1 MSAAKTPFRVL
12 LKRLGLYGAYKL
24 KTDSYLRELGWY
36 RSFDEQR
43 PVNGRGDP
51 LPWITYPA
59 SELLTRRVR
68 PDDAVFE
75 YGAGMS
81 TFWWAER
88 VRRVVAIEHDLAWYE
103 KLRGRLPANVE
114 LLHQPLEYGG
124 AYCRG
129 VLADPGAFS
138 LVVIDGRDRVACAR
152 HAVKGLTAGG
162 VIVWDDTDRSQYR
175 EGIEFLHAEGFRSV
189 EFVGMTPAATHAH
202 ETTIFYRDGNCLG
215 L

>member
-1 MSAAKTPFRVL
+1 MHALKAPFRGL

-24 KTDSYLRELGWY
+24 KNDSYLRDLGWY

-43 PVNGRGDP
+43 PVDAEGGP

-59 SELLTRRVR
+59 MELLTRRVR
-68 PDDAVFE
+68 ADHAVFE

-81 TFWWAER
+81 TLWWAER
-88 VRRVVAIEHDLAWYE
+88 VRRVVAIEHDLSWYE
-103 KLRGRLPANVE
+103 TLRGRVPAHVQ

-124 AYCRG
+124 EYCRG
-129 VLADPGAFS
+129 ILAYPGSFS
-138 LVVIDGRDRVACAR
+138 VVVIDGRDRVSCAR
-152 HAVKGLTAGG
+152 NAVKGLAPSG
-162 VIVWDDTDRSQYR
+162 VIVWDDTNRSQYR
-175 EGIEFLHAEGFRSV
+175 EGIEFLHAQGFRSLAL
-189 EFVGMTPAATHAH
+189 VGMTPAATHAH